1 MMIEELTDA
10 VGGYA
15 WLQRHLAGVLHS
27 WRGDERDA
35 GVAVYLHSA
44 ARRFEQHS
52 AGWEALL
59 ADSPALAASERVRA
73 PSPGWDQLFGRTANG
88 TAERLV
94 ILLHIV
100 LPRMLISLE
109 RFAGQ
114 LGEVSEAAEQRFCV
128 AVATDL
134 RAQQSRGLA
143 LLDERTPAPSQRRLS
158 AALGRGLV
166 DLSC

>member
-10 VGGYA
+10 LGGYV
-15 WLQRHLAGVLHS
+15 WLQRNLADGLHS
-27 WRGDERDA
+27 WRAVESDA
-35 GVAVYLHSA
+35 EVAVYLHSTA
-44 ARRFEQHS
+44 CRFEQHG

-73 PSPGWDQLFGRTANG
+73 PSPGWEQVFDGAASG

-94 ILLHIV
+94 ILLDVV

-109 RFAGQ
+109 RFAAQ
-114 LGEVSEAAEQRFCV
+114 LGEVSEAAEQRFCAGV
-128 AVATDL
+128 ASDL
-134 RAQQSRGLA
+134 AAQQSRGLA
-143 LLDERTPAPSQRRLS
+143 LLDERTPAPSRRRLS
-158 AALGRGLV
+158 AALGRRLA

>member
-10 VGGYA
+10 LGGYV
-15 WLQRHLAGVLHS
+15 WLQRNLSDGLNS
-27 WRGDERDA
+27 WRAGESDA
-35 GVAVYLHSA
+35 GVAVYLHSS

-73 PSPGWDQLFGRTANG
+73 PSPGWEQVFDGAASET
-88 TAERLV
+88 TERLV
-94 ILLHIV
+94 ILLHVV

-109 RFAGQ
+109 RFAAQ
-114 LGEVSEAAEQRFCV
+114 LGEVSEAAEQRFCAGV
-128 AVATDL
+128 ASDL

-143 LLDERTPAPSQRRLS
+143 LLDERMPAPSRRRLG
-158 AALGRGLV
+158 AALGKRLA

>member
-1 MMIEELTDA
+1 MMIDELTDA
-10 VGGYA
+10 VGGYV
-15 WLQRHLAGVLHS
+15 WLQRNLADALHS
-27 WRGDERDA
+27 WRAGESDA
-35 GVAVYLHSA
+35 EVVVYLHSA

-59 ADSPALAASERVRA
+59 ADSPALAAAERVRPPA
-73 PSPGWDQLFGRTANG
+73 PGWDQLFEGTISG

-94 ILLHIV
+94 VLLHIV

-114 LGEVSEAAEQRFCV
+114 LGEVSEAAERRFCA

-134 RAQQSRGLA
+134 RAQQSRGVA

-158 AALGRGLV
+158 AALGRRLA

>member
-1 MMIEELTDA
+1 MMIEGLTDA

-15 WLQRHLAGVLHS
+15 WLHRHLADALHS
-27 WRGDERDA
+27 WSAGESDA
-35 GVAVYLHSA
+35 EVAVYLHST
-44 ARRFEQHS
+44 ARRFERHS

-73 PSPGWDQLFGRTANG
+73 PSPGWEQLFGGTTGG

-100 LPRMLISLE
+100 LPRILISLE

-114 LGEVSEAAEQRFCV
+114 LGEVSEAAEQRFCA

-134 RAQQSRGLA
+134 RAEQSRGLA
-143 LLDERTPAPSQRRLS
+143 LLDERTPAPSRRRLS
-158 AALGRGLV
+158 AALGRRLA